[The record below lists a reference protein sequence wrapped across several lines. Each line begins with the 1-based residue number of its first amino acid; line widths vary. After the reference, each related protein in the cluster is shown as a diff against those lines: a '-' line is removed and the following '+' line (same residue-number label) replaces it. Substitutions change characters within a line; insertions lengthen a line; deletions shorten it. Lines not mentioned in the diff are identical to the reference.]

1 MEVHNPTRLLIPLL
15 FSVLA
20 ISADTLP
27 PDGPYLIYEGEKLV
41 ARWADTENST
51 KGETVFDPTDLS
63 DLPRFAS
70 FDPTLVDPARKFPR
84 ETVLQYAG
92 VSKVVAISDIHGQ
105 FDTGRELL
113 AANGIIDEN
122 LHWTFA
128 DGHLVI
134 VGDIFDRGDQVT
146 ELLWLIHNLQI
157 EAAQVGGRVHFL
169 LGNHEVMTLE
179 GDERYL
185 NDKYLITSG
194 LTGKFYR
201 DLYGPDTYLGR
212 WLRSLPLAVKVN
224 GTVFIH
230 GGISRA
236 VAQQVNSLEALN
248 ALYHDELMDV
258 ADLGDAVSGSTRLAM
273 LHGRGGPLWYR
284 GYFSR
289 NKFTDRDLN
298 YVLKRFDAERVV
310 VGHTSFTAVQ
320 GFFDNRIIAVDSS
333 IKFGGLGE
341 LLFMQD
347 GALYRH
353 TLTGE
358 RIPLDSNPT
367 K

>member
-1 MEVHNPTRLLIPLL
+1 MLIPLL

-27 PDGPYLIYEGEKLV
+27 PDGPYLFYEGPEIV
-41 ARWADTENST
+41 ARWVDTENRT
-51 KGETVFDPTDLS
+51 KGETVFNPTDLS
-63 DLPRFAS
+63 GLPKFAS
-70 FDPTLVDPARKFPR
+70 FDPSLVDLHREFPR
-84 ETVLQYAG
+84 ETVLQYSG

-113 AANGIIDEN
+113 TANGIIDKDQ
-122 LHWTFA
+122 HWIFGE
-128 DGHLVI
+128 GHLVI

-157 EAAQVGGRVHFL
+157 EAGRAGGRVHFL

-185 NDKYLITSG
+185 NEKYLITSG

-230 GGISRA
+230 GGISRDMA
-236 VAQQVNSLEALN
+236 RQVGSLETLN
-248 ALYHDELMDV
+248 ALYHDGLMDV
-258 ADLGDAVSGSTRLAM
+258 NDLDDAVSNSSRLAM

-289 NKFTDRDLN
+289 KNFTERDLA
-298 YVLKRFDAERVV
+298 YVLRRFEAERFV

-320 GFFDNRIIAVDSS
+320 GFFDNRVIAVDSS

-341 LLFMQD
+341 LLLMED
-347 GALYRH
+347 GGLFRR

-358 RIPLDSNPT
+358 CIPLEGNT
-367 K
+367 KK